1 MIYPTL
7 KTIETFDKPMNV
19 YKPEPLIYC
28 SFLNFNPKYGE
39 SMGNTFRKVL
49 MGLLVVCLVCLIAS
63 TSTTTVTAASN
74 WGTLS
79 IGNEIQWQSNNYGT
93 VKMKVLNVEGK
104 TITLEVTVSGNTETE
119 ILDADASITELN
131 FAYVSPWLLP
141 KSYLEEDLSL
151 RTENYEFEGV
161 SYNAYY
167 SESSRSYRD
176 VNTGILFESR
186 SSDGTITNR
195 LVSTDA
201 YMAVSNI
208 SVGACLGTLFITL
221 VSVTALVSYSLIR
234 LRKKE
239 VV

>member
-1 MIYPTL
+1 
-7 KTIETFDKPMNV
+7 
-19 YKPEPLIYC
+19 
-28 SFLNFNPKYGE
+28 
-39 SMGNTFRKVL
+39 
-49 MGLLVVCLVCLIAS
+49 MGLLVVYLVCLIAS
-63 TSTTTVTAASN
+63 ASTTTVTAAPN

-79 IGNEIQWQSNNYGT
+79 IGNEIQWQSNSYGT
-93 VKMKVLNVEGK
+93 VEMDVINVEGK

-131 FAYVSPWLLP
+131 LAYVSPWLLS

-151 RTENYEFEGV
+151 PTQNYEFEGV
-161 SYNAYY
+161 SYTAYY

-176 VNTGILFESR
+176 SNTGILFESR

-201 YMAVSNI
+201 YLAVSTI
-208 SVGACLGTLFITL
+208 SVGCLGTLFIAL
-221 VSVTALVSYSLIR
+221 VSVTALVSFSLIR

-239 VV
+239 IV

>member
-1 MIYPTL
+1 
-7 KTIETFDKPMNV
+7 MN
-19 YKPEPLIYC
+19 Y
-28 SFLNFNPKYGE
+28 
-39 SMGNTFRKVL
+39 RKVL

-104 TITLEVTVSGNTETE
+104 TITLEVTVSDNPETE

-176 VNTGILFESR
+176 FNTGILFESK

-201 YMAVSNI
+201 YLAVSTI
-208 SVGACLGTLFITL
+208 SVGCLGTLFITL

>member
-1 MIYPTL
+1 
-7 KTIETFDKPMNV
+7 
-19 YKPEPLIYC
+19 
-28 SFLNFNPKYGE
+28 
-39 SMGNTFRKVL
+39 

-63 TSTTTVTAASN
+63 TSSTTTVTATPN

-79 IGNEIQWQSNNYGT
+79 IGNEIQWQSNSYGT
-93 VKMKVLNVEGK
+93 IKMKVINVEGK

-131 FAYVSPWLLP
+131 LAYVSPWLLP

-151 RTENYEFEGV
+151 TTQNYEFEGV
-161 SYNAYY
+161 SYTAYY

-176 VNTGILFESR
+176 TNTGILFESR
-186 SSDGTITNR
+186 SPDGTITDR

-201 YMAVSNI
+201 YMAVSTV
-208 SVGACLGTLFITL
+208 SVGVCLGTLLIPL

-234 LRKKE
+234 LRKKD

>member
-1 MIYPTL
+1 ME
-7 KTIETFDKPMNV
+7 K
-19 YKPEPLIYC
+19 
-28 SFLNFNPKYGE
+28 
-39 SMGNTFRKVL
+39 TFRRVL
-49 MGLLVVCLVCLIAS
+49 MGLLVVCLACLIAS
-63 TSTTTVTAASN
+63 TSTIVIAEPN

-79 IGNEIQWQSNNYGT
+79 IGNEIQWQSNSYGT
-93 VKMKVLNVEGK
+93 IKMKVINVEGK
-104 TITLEVTVSGNTETE
+104 TITLEVTVSGNTHTE

-131 FAYVSPWLLP
+131 LAYVSPWLLP

-151 RTENYEFEGV
+151 TTQNYEFEGV
-161 SYNAYY
+161 SYTAYY

-176 VNTGILFESR
+176 TNTGILFESR
-186 SSDGTITNR
+186 SPDGTITDR

-201 YMAVSNI
+201 YMAVSTVSI
-208 SVGACLGTLFITL
+208 GCLGTLFIPL

>member
-1 MIYPTL
+1 
-7 KTIETFDKPMNV
+7 
-19 YKPEPLIYC
+19 
-28 SFLNFNPKYGE
+28 
-39 SMGNTFRKVL
+39 MGNSFRKVL
-49 MGLLVVCLVCLIAS
+49 MGLLVVYLAFLIAS
-63 TSTTTVTAASN
+63 TSSTTLAAEPN

-79 IGNEIQWQSNNYGT
+79 IGNEIEWESNSYGT
-93 VKMKVLNVEGK
+93 VEMKVLNVEGK
-104 TITLEVTVSGNTETE
+104 TITLDITVSGNTETE
-119 ILDADASITELN
+119 ILDANASISELN
-131 FAYVSPWLLP
+131 LAYVSPWLLP
-141 KSYLEEDLSL
+141 KSYLEEDLQL
-151 RTENYEFEGV
+151 PIQNYEFEGV

-201 YMAVSNI
+201 YMAVSTI

-221 VSVTALVSYSLIR
+221 VSVTAFVSYSLIR

>member
-1 MIYPTL
+1 
-7 KTIETFDKPMNV
+7 
-19 YKPEPLIYC
+19 
-28 SFLNFNPKYGE
+28 
-39 SMGNTFRKVL
+39 MGYTFRTGL

-63 TSTTTVTAASN
+63 TSITTTLAAEPS

-79 IGNEIQWQSNNYGT
+79 IGNEIEWESNSYGN
-93 VKMKVLNVEGK
+93 VEMEVLDVEGK

-131 FAYVSPWLLP
+131 LAYVSPWLLP
-141 KSYLEEDLSL
+141 RSYLEEDLSL
-151 RTENYEFEGV
+151 STQTYVFDGV

-186 SSDGTITNR
+186 SSDGTITNK

-201 YMAVSNI
+201 YMAVATV
-208 SVGACLGTLFITL
+208 SVGVCLGTLLIAL
-221 VSVTALVSYSLIR
+221 VSVTALVSYSMIR
-234 LRKKE
+234 LRKKDI
-239 VV
+239 V